1 MVPTKL
7 VELDTKEKT
16 KYQSIVGELLYA
28 ANTTRPDICFITGR
42 LCQYVAK
49 PYEHQLQAAQ
59 RVMRYLSQTAHYCMK
74 FGGNSIAPNDS
85 GLTAFS
91 DSDYGECK
99 ETRRSTSGHLV
110 LYNGDIIYW
119 SSRRQKIVNLSSTE
133 AEYVALGEAVKE
145 IQWCRNW
152 LLEIFGKDTIGTVII
167 HEDNQATI
175 QLAQFSDKIS
185 QRTKH
190 IDIRHHFL
198 REVITDGQIKLA
210 WIQSKDQLA
219 DILTKP
225 LQGETFKY
233 IRNKIIKTE

>member
-1 MVPTKL
+1 M
-7 VELDTKEKT
+7 
-16 KYQSIVGELLYA
+16 
-28 ANTTRPDICFITGR
+28 
-42 LCQYVAK
+42 AK
-49 PYEHQLQAAQ
+49 PYEHQFQAAR

-74 FGGNSIAPNDS
+74 FGDSAVAPNNS
-85 GLTAFS
+85 GLIAFT

-99 ETRRSTSGHLV
+99 ETRRSTSGCLV
-110 LYNGDIIYW
+110 LYNGDIIHW
-119 SSRRQKIVNLSSTE
+119 SSRRQKIVTTSTTE
-133 AEYVALGEAVKE
+133 AEYIALGEAVKE

-152 LLEIFGKDTIGTVII
+152 LSEVIGEEMVGTMVI

-190 IDIRHHFL
+190 IDIRYHFL
-198 REVITDGQIKLA
+198 REVIADGQIKLA

-225 LQGETFKY
+225 LQGGAFKH
-233 IRNKIIKTE
+233 ICDKIIKTD